1 MAAHYNRGATFPE
14 PPVLPD
20 DPLIDALARTNAKV
34 EDFAISPDGA
44 RIAYVSAESGGYD
57 LWVIDMDGSNNR
69 CIVHMYPEQCLLPSW
84 SPDGEWISYGAR
96 YSSPTGNLYIVRADG
111 SEPPYNITY
120 DNSPGRYNEWTRWT
134 PDGAEVVFTGAG
146 PTGYSQVKAL
156 PTTIPTGK
164 IRPRLITNDE
174 WNNTNVQVSP
184 DGQWVAFQSDR
195 SGYADNKRMD
205 VFIAPMTGGP
215 GRNLTPNTK
224 EHHDSHP
231 RWSPDSTRIAF
242 VSDRTGWR
250 NIGVIDV
257 ATGETTMLTTS
268 ECDENNPYWS
278 PDGKWIAY
286 TANKGWNF
294 HIMLVA
300 SDGSGEPIQLT
311 EGDGVN
317 GGYEGSQVRGSLAW
331 TPDGVEIVYTHMD
344 YQTCSDLWAIP
355 VGGGTPRQITDHMP
369 KDLDRSAFV
378 EPELIRWASK
388 DGLEVPGW
396 LYRPEGATGA
406 TPLVIFARA
415 NTHGFHVNGFYPFIQ
430 YWCSK
435 GYTVVAPEVRG
446 SGGLGKTYETMNFG
460 EWGGG
465 DIDDIASG
473 VEHLAGKGL
482 IDPDRVAM
490 HGGSTGGYFTNQTVS
505 RYPDLL
511 KAGVNFYG
519 PPDLVHMERYGSAAG
534 RSTLGDVVGGDYGG
548 PDIALDH
555 WMERSPV
562 YNLDNIVTPLLFLW
576 GDRDGVRISMA
587 QDYFRQAKAK
597 GKYVEFIQYNCEH
610 HGWYDWRPETVADA
624 LRRAAAHFTK
634 FLGD

>member
-14 PPVLPD
+14 APVLPD

-34 EDFAISPDGA
+34 EDFAISPDGS

-57 LWVIDMDGSNNR
+57 LWIVNIDGSNNR

-84 SPDGEWISYGAR
+84 SPDGEWLSYGSR
-96 YSSPTGNLYIVRADG
+96 YDSPTGNLYIVRADG

-134 PDGAEVVFTGAG
+134 PDGKEVVFTGAG
-146 PTGYSQVKAL
+146 PTGFSQVKAL
-156 PTTIPTGK
+156 PTSIPTGK
-164 IRPRLITNDE
+164 VRPRLVTNDE

-184 DGQWVAFQSDR
+184 DGKWVAFQSDR

-205 VFIAPMTGGP
+205 VFIAPITGGP

-231 RWSPDSTRIAF
+231 RWSADGTRIAF

-257 ATGETTMLTTS
+257 ATGGTTMLTTS
-268 ECDENNPYWS
+268 EWDENNPYWS
-278 PDGKWIAY
+278 PDGRWIAY

-294 HIMLVA
+294 HVMLVA

-311 EGDGVN
+311 QGDGVN

-331 TPDGVEIVYTHMD
+331 TPDGREIVYTHMD
-344 YQTCSDLWAIP
+344 YQTCSDLWAIR
-355 VGGGTPRQITDHMP
+355 VGGGAPRQITDHMP

-378 EPELIRWASK
+378 EPELIRYASK

-430 YWCSK
+430 YWCHK
-435 GYTVVAPEVRG
+435 GYTVLAPEVRG

-460 EWGGG
+460 DWGGG
-465 DIDDIASG
+465 DVDDIAAG
-473 VEHLAGKGL
+473 VEHLASQGL
-482 IDPDRVAM
+482 IDPSRVAM
-490 HGGSTGGYFTNQTVS
+490 HGGSTGGYFTNQTIS

-511 KAGVNFYG
+511 KAAINFYG

-555 WMERSPV
+555 WMERSPI

-624 LRRAAAHFTK
+624 LRRAAAHVAK